1 MSIHGTDAV
10 FFYKADDI
18 LCNLFT
24 GSDAM
29 SDWLWLLL
37 VVGDVGDL
45 DLSVGL
51 RRAVRERHDAFDAD
65 VRL

>member
-1 MSIHGTDAV
+1 MEVTPCL
-10 FFYKADDI
+10 YRADDL

-29 SDWLWLLL
+29 SDGLWLLL
-37 VVGDVGDL
+37 VVGDVADL

-51 RRAVRERHDAFDAD
+51 RRAVRVRHDAFDAD

>member
-1 MSIHGTDAV
+1 MLMVGNDMIEQ
-10 FFYKADDI
+10 ADDL

-29 SDWLWLLL
+29 SDGLWLLL
-37 VVGDVGDL
+37 VVGDVADL

-51 RRAVRERHDAFDAD
+51 RRAVRVRHDAFDAD